1 MMSDICAAKVMIIS
15 MLISI
20 FDNAN
25 KEEKALVVKPGLLN
39 FNYWKR
45 TGKAGCATG
54 LFYCI
59 DGVMG
64 KTVSLPL

>member
-1 MMSDICAAKVMIIS
+1 